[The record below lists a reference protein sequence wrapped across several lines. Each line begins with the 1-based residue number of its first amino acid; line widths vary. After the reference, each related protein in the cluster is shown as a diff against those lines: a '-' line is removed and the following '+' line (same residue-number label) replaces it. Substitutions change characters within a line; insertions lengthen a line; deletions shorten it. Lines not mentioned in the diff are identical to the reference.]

1 MPATFMAR
9 CLEKGPSD
17 QEKAW
22 RGTLRVLVVDD
33 DLSMCE
39 WLCDE
44 LRTLGFDAI
53 YALNGQE
60 ALARCR
66 TERVSAILLDI
77 FMPGK
82 DGFETLMDIRRTF
95 PEAKIVAM
103 SGHPQFRGVDP
114 LAWAVKLGAQRALPK
129 PLVLEDIETALTDVL
144 RR

>member
-9 CLEKGPSD
+9 SVAPSPE
-17 QEKAW
+17 EKAW
-22 RGTLRVLVVDD
+22 RATIRVLVVDD

-44 LRTLGFDAI
+44 LRTRGYDAI
-53 YALNGQE
+53 YALNGEE

-66 TERVSAILLDI
+66 TERVSVILLDI

-114 LAWAVKLGAQRALPK
+114 LSWAVKLGAQRALPK
-129 PLVLEDIETALTDVL
+129 PLVLEDIESALTDVL
-144 RR
+144 HW